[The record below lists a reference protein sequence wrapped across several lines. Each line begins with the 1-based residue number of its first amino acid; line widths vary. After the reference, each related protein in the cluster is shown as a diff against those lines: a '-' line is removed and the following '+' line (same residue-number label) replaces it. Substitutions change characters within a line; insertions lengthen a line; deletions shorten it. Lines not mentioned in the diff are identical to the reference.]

1 MKIVPSQLVESYRFW
16 EMAIQWAQDRLQ
28 HEHVIAR
35 VMARG
40 VDPRWCNP
48 GTFELRGPIVGL
60 PLIMRDSM
68 SMNTVDEEWESRVAA
83 LWKHAES
90 MQPDDL
96 VRAADALA
104 DERQID
110 DAAALFERACARD
123 TAGIESEA
131 ETYYRAALATGRLD
145 PYRSSRASIQ
155 LASTLRI
162 LGRLVESEQLLV
174 EELERHAKAGN
185 SRALHDEARAT
196 LALTYVAQ
204 GRATEA
210 AGLALATL
218 VPHLSRYHRS
228 MSRNAAQL
236 VAKTWS

>member
-1 MKIVPSQLVESYRFW
+1 
-16 EMAIQWAQDRLQ
+16 
-28 HEHVIAR
+28 
-35 VMARG
+35 
-40 VDPRWCNP
+40 
-48 GTFELRGPIVGL
+48 
-60 PLIMRDSM
+60 M

-174 EELERHAKAGN
+174 EELDRHTKAGN